1 MRVHIDRWATAAVGG
16 GLVALAVLA
25 VIVLPWE
32 IPQYSDYLTS
42 GGSSRSLSPAW
53 RTTAIV
59 LIAGCATAG
68 FVVFARSA
76 YVRGRSPHTRVPI
89 AEPGTR

>member
-32 IPQYSDYLTS
+32 IPQYSDYPTS
-42 GGSSRSLSPAW
+42 SSWTLSPAW
-53 RTTAIV
+53 RTIAII

-68 FVVFARSA
+68 FAIFARSA
-76 YVRGRSPHTRVPI
+76 YVRGRTPHTRATI
-89 AEPGTR
+89 AEPGTH

>member
-1 MRVHIDRWATAAVGG
+1 MDRRATAAVGG
-16 GLVALAVLA
+16 CLVALAVLA
-25 VIVLPWE
+25 VIVVPWE
-32 IPQYSDYLTS
+32 VPQYSDYPTS
-42 GGSSRSLSPAW
+42 GGSSWTLSPAW

-68 FVVFARSA
+68 FVIFARSA
-76 YVRGRSPHTRVPI
+76 YVRGRSPRTRATI